1 MLIIEILP
9 FGYLYFIRILSEYKR
24 NHEKENGHR
33 KKIKYTLF
41 NLELIRQIL
50 YFVEYDYS
58 EKQAIILTC

>member
-24 NHEKENGHR
+24 NYEKENGHR

-50 YFVEYDYS
+50 YFVEYD
-58 EKQAIILTC
+58 